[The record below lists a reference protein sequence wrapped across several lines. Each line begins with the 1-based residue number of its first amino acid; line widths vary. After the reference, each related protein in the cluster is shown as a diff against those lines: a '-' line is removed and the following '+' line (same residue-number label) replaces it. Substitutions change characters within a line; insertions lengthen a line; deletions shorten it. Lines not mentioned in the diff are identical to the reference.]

1 MPWFAP
7 RRTARC
13 PVEATVGPSTTEQ
26 ERTMNRSITAVSATP
41 RERSTLAE
49 RGAPTLAMQVQR
61 CGRTAALA
69 DVLYVHGATFG
80 ADLSLYFA
88 FDPFSWAD
96 ALCAAGFDAWGFDF
110 AGYGDSQRYPDDVEG
125 MPCDIDD
132 AAAQLRRVIA
142 AVRARN
148 GGRPVVLLGHSHGG
162 TVAARH
168 AALHGDDLRALLLFA
183 PAVTRDAGRAPA
195 TPTQPHH
202 VLTVWAQ
209 YRRFIEDVPRGHP
222 PVLSDA
228 HYDAWSAAFLRS
240 DSAAASRT
248 PPSVRTPAGP
258 LADIA
263 ALWNGQSL
271 FDAARIAVP
280 TLLVRGQWDSVCD
293 DADAQRLLAALGTAD
308 KVDVRIE
315 RATHLMHL
323 ERQRGALHEAVNRF
337 LLARCG

>member
-1 MPWFAP
+1 
-7 RRTARC
+7 
-13 PVEATVGPSTTEQ
+13 
-26 ERTMNRSITAVSATP
+26 MNRSITALSATP
-41 RERSTLAE
+41 RERCMLAE
-49 RGAPTLAMQVQR
+49 RGQPALALQVQR

-88 FDPFSWAD
+88 FDGGSSGHLGAAQSGDSPWERPGGSWAD

-110 AGYGDSQRYPDDVEG
+110 AGYGDSQRYPDDVDG

-132 AAAQLRRVIA
+132 AGAQLRRVIA
-142 AVRARN
+142 AVRTRN

-168 AALHGDDLRALLLFA
+168 AALHGDDVRALVLFA
-183 PAVTRDAGRAPA
+183 PAVQRAAGPAPA
-195 TPTQPHH
+195 APTQAHH
-202 VLTVWAQ
+202 LLTVWAQ
-209 YRRFIEDVPRGHP
+209 YRRFIEDVPRGHS

-240 DSAAASRT
+240 DPAAALRT
-248 PPSVRTPAGP
+248 PPAVRTPSGP
-258 LADIA
+258 AADIA
-263 ALWNGQSL
+263 ALWSGRPL
-271 FDAARIAVP
+271 FDAARITAP
-280 TLLVRGQWDSVCD
+280 TLLVRGRWDSVCD

-308 KVDVRIE
+308 KADVCIE

-323 ERQRGALHEAVNRF
+323 EQQRGALYDAVNRF
-337 LLARCG
+337 LRARCG

>member
-1 MPWFAP
+1 
-7 RRTARC
+7 
-13 PVEATVGPSTTEQ
+13 
-26 ERTMNRSITAVSATP
+26 MNRSITAVSAAP
-41 RERSTLAE
+41 RERDALAA
-49 RGAPTLAMQVQR
+49 RGEPTLALQLQR
-61 CGRTAALA
+61 CGRDAPLA

-88 FDPFSWAD
+88 FDGRSSGHLRAAHSGDSPWERPGGSWAD
-96 ALCAAGFDAWGFDF
+96 AVGAAGIDAWGFDF

-125 MPCDIDD
+125 LPCDIDD
-132 AAAQLRRVIA
+132 AGAQLRRVVA

-148 GGRPVVLLGHSHGG
+148 GGRPLVLLGHSHGG

-168 AALHGDDLRALLLFA
+168 AALHGDDVRALVLFA
-183 PAVTRDAGRAPA
+183 PAVARTAGAA
-195 TPTQPHH
+195 AAPTQSHH
-202 VLTVWAQ
+202 LLTVWAQ

-240 DSAAASRT
+240 DSAATSRT
-248 PPSVRTPAGP
+248 PPAVRTPTGP
-258 LADIA
+258 VADIV
-263 ALWNGQSL
+263 ALWNGRPL
-271 FDAARIAVP
+271 FDASRIVAP

-293 DADAQRLLAALGTAD
+293 DADAQRLLAALGSAD
-308 KVDVRIE
+308 KADVRIE

-323 ERQRGALHEAVNRF
+323 EQQRGALYDAVNRF